1 MSDEYGEHFTDD
13 EGVEFAFSQLFDVGD
28 DPLGIDEATSEL
40 FNIDEDISELFD
52 TRSASEP
59 RAKARAK
66 PEDDSGRE
74 AAENED
80 IQLAEGAAWRRH
92 AAAELSSMAE
102 RLRSSADGDGKLDL
116 ADAMAAMS
124 SRIGE
129 LEDEAAALEVERA
142 EASGG
147 EALFL

>member
-1 MSDEYGEHFTDD
+1 MSDEYSEYFTDD
-13 EGVEFAFSQLFDVGD
+13 EGVEFVFSQFFHVGD
-28 DPLGIDEATSEL
+28 DPLGVDEAASEL
-40 FNIDEDISELFD
+40 FGERGENE
-52 TRSASEP
+52 
-59 RAKARAK
+59 ARGK
-66 PEDDSGRE
+66 PGGDSGRE
-74 AAENED
+74 AVENED
-80 IQLAEGAAWRRH
+80 IQRAEGMAWRRH

-142 EASGG
+142 EASDGG
-147 EALFL
+147 TLFL

>member
-1 MSDEYGEHFTDD
+1 MSDEYSEYFTDD
-13 EGVEFAFSQLFDVGD
+13 EGVEFVFSQFFDVGD
-28 DPLGIDEATSEL
+28 DPLGIDEAASEL
-40 FNIDEDISELFD
+40 FGARSE
-52 TRSASEP
+52 SGP

-80 IQLAEGAAWRRH
+80 IQRAEGMAWRRH

-102 RLRSSADGDGKLDL
+102 RLRSSADGDGKLAL

-124 SRIGE
+124 SRIVE

-142 EASGG
+142 EASDG

>member
-1 MSDEYGEHFTDD
+1 MSDEYSEYFTDD
-13 EGVEFAFSQLFDVGD
+13 EGVEFVFSQFFDVGD
-28 DPLGIDEATSEL
+28 DPLGIDEAASEL
-40 FNIDEDISELFD
+40 FGERSENEARD
-52 TRSASEP
+52 GWNGE
-59 RAKARAK
+59 ARAK
-66 PEDDSGRE
+66 PEGDSGRE

-80 IQLAEGAAWRRH
+80 IQRAEGAAWRRR

-116 ADAMAAMS
+116 ADVTAAMS

-142 EASGG
+142 EASDG

>member
-13 EGVEFAFSQLFDVGD
+13 EGVEFVFSQFFDVGD
-28 DPLGIDEATSEL
+28 DPLGIDEAASEL
-40 FNIDEDISELFD
+40 FGERSENEA
-52 TRSASEP
+52 RGEP
-59 RAKARAK
+59 
-66 PEDDSGRE
+66 EGDSGRE

-80 IQLAEGAAWRRH
+80 IQRAEGAAWRRR

-116 ADAMAAMS
+116 ADVTAAMS
-124 SRIGE
+124 ARIGE

-142 EASGG
+142 EASDGG
-147 EALFL
+147 TLFL